1 MLPYAINFSEPQIR
15 NLSKEKQLNSC
26 VTKQC
31 YVTHYLVTSSNYGL
45 YPEECERRTIGEKEV
60 ASQYFVR
67 IKPIYEIG

>member
-31 YVTHYLVTSSNYGL
+31 YVTHLL
-45 YPEECERRTIGEKEV
+45 YTLYIPDKLQEV
-60 ASQYFVR
+60 FNS
-67 IKPIYEIG
+67 